1 MMKYHDIDDK
11 RGKVGIRKEYRDALP
26 GMLKL
31 YDIFKDA
38 DVYKI
43 SKESLNRHRMA
54 CRLMTSCDK
63 DNPFSEIFSKFAC
76 ISASTTPKE
85 CAGKRRIKEGV
96 KAGKISLYGAY
107 KPKRYGSGA
116 GHTFQR

>member
-38 DVYKI
+38 DALDHFRSDPVVSI
-43 SKESLNRHRMA
+43 RNIFAL
-54 CRLMTSCDK
+54 RL
-63 DNPFSEIFSKFAC
+63 
-76 ISASTTPKE
+76 
-85 CAGKRRIKEGV
+85 R
-96 KAGKISLYGAY
+96 
-107 KPKRYGSGA
+107 
-116 GHTFQR
+116 